1 MFVLVI
7 LLSLIFAS
15 FISSVFA
22 GLVFLFIHFVMKKQV
37 TKRFLIVAG
46 IIGLVLFL
54 MFMAALCIHV

>member
-7 LLSLIFAS
+7 LLSLIFAG

-22 GLVFLFIHFVMKKQV
+22 GLVFLFIHFVMKKKV
-37 TKRFLIVAG
+37 TKRFLFVAG
-46 IIGLVLFL
+46 IIGFVLFL